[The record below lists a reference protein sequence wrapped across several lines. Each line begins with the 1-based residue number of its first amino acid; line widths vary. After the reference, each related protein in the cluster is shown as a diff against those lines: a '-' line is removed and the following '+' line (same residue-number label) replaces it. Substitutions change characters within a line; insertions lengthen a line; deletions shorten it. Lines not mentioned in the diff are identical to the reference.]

1 MSHRED
7 YSLRQIDLKWCCT
20 AQFNQSTFNQFCLLR
35 TLWMVLTSYIR
46 AAAVR
51 VNKYNIFN
59 QSEINTSYHF
69 YIQITATIWHECC
82 IFREWTESFFS
93 FSLPGLVSDV
103 VRDWLRA
110 WPGRCVNISH
120 WGVLTCARAD
130 CGLTR
135 EPQIRRLGCVVNNAD
150 KHAKHAPDYSF
161 GDFASKWFAA

>member
-1 MSHRED
+1 MSHCED

-20 AQFNQSTFNQFCLLR
+20 AQFNQSTLVTVYSELFGWFWLVISELR
-35 TLWMVLTSYIR
+35 LCEWI
-46 AAAVR
+46 
-51 VNKYNIFN
+51 NNIFN

-82 IFREWTESFFS
+82 IFREWTESFF
-93 FSLPGLVSDV
+93 FFLPGLVSDV

-135 EPQIRRLGCVVNNAD
+135 EPQIRRLGCVVNSTA
-150 KHAKHAPDYSF
+150 KYAKHAPDYSF